1 MAENKIDY
9 SARDY
14 EALYAQLMAKKRVL
28 LPDYSET
35 SVNDI
40 GVHIIQLF
48 ALMGD
53 MLSYYQDRL
62 LQESFLSECM
72 ERSSA
77 LKHSR
82 LIGYVPSTS
91 QAASVDLTFTL
102 STNPSGTTIPKGDQA
117 ATIPATGETRKV
129 FSLNSDLVITAGNL
143 TGTGTASSGE
153 IVSGVYVGTGE
164 SFQTYRMVNG
174 KVVSGSVEVSVS
186 SVLWTEVLN
195 LADKLN
201 TDEVFVVL
209 YSEDDTAMVVFGDG
223 VHGKKPALAS
233 TVDISYLNGGGVEG
247 RVEVGKVTKYLGA
260 VSNVASV
267 TNASA
272 STGGADKE
280 GMGSIKVNAPANL
293 KSMGR
298 AVTTG
303 DYETIALGVSGV
315 QQAKAIGY
323 GGFVRVSIVPV
334 GGGAPG
340 TTLKNNVLAA
350 LSTKQEACSNVVIE
364 DPVYVPVDIT
374 LVVTG
379 RPGFKQS
386 VLLSRVNS
394 VLAAIL
400 DPGQSVDGVF
410 IHGYGVNPELGE
422 VYQLVKAVDGVDRV
436 NISTMKRASDLTGM
450 GDVDLRLNEIR
461 SAGTLSV
468 TVYGGSTDA
477 QYEDQIRK
485 VKRTELM

>member
-1 MAENKIDY
+1 
-9 SARDY
+9 
-14 EALYAQLMAKKRVL
+14 V
-28 LPDYSET
+28 
-35 SVNDI
+35 
-40 GVHIIQLF
+40 
-48 ALMGD
+48 
-53 MLSYYQDRL
+53 
-62 LQESFLSECM
+62 
-72 ERSSA
+72 
-77 LKHSR
+77 
-82 LIGYVPSTS
+82 
-91 QAASVDLTFTL
+91 
-102 STNPSGTTIPKGDQA
+102 
-117 ATIPATGETRKV
+117 
-129 FSLNSDLVITAGNL
+129 
-143 TGTGTASSGE
+143 
-153 IVSGVYVGTGE
+153 
-164 SFQTYRMVNG
+164 
-174 KVVSGSVEVSVS
+174 
-186 SVLWTEVLN
+186 
-195 LADKLN
+195 
-201 TDEVFVVL
+201 
-209 YSEDDTAMVVFGDG
+209 
-223 VHGKKPALAS
+223 
-233 TVDISYLNGGGVEG
+233 VDISYLNGGGVEG
-247 RVEVGKVTKYLGA
+247 RVEAGKVTRYLGA
-260 VSNVASV
+260 TSNVASV

-364 DPVYVPVDIT
+364 DPVYIPVDVT

-410 IHGYGVNPELGE
+410 IHGYGENVNLSE
-422 VYQLVKAVDGVDRV
+422 VYHLISIVDGVERV
-436 NISTMKRASDLTGM
+436 SISTLKRATDLEGS
-450 GDVDLRLNEIR
+450 GDVDMRVNEIR